1 VSALGTGLVLPFLV
15 VYLSEVRHLS
25 PTVAGLAVAWEALLS
40 FALAPLGGW
49 LIDRFGPGPVLRL
62 GPLAMGLGVAG
73 WAFVYTT
80 PEAFIPATI
89 SSLGSVG
96 LWSGQATLLARLV
109 SEDQRQR
116 AFGMSFAVLNLGIGL
131 GGLTAG
137 FVVNV
142 HHPGTFQFLYLGDGA
157 TFAVFSLF
165 MLTLRSV
172 SGPVPVDP
180 HEEAPTGG
188 YREVLR
194 DVALRRLVLMSVLLL
209 TCGYG
214 ALEIGFPYFSTKL
227 VGVSERVVAFGYV
240 GNTVTIVI
248 GQLLV
253 IRLIQGRR
261 RSRILLSVGI
271 LWAASWLILG
281 VALPAAGVLA
291 VVLVFLAPVVFAVGE
306 TLWQPVA
313 PSIVNDLAPEH
324 LRGRYNSVGSLSW
337 AVAGT
342 LGPAIAGILLGQG
355 LGMVWIFIV
364 AVGCLLAGFLGLRMR
379 AVLTDAQDGI
389 ASPTADPLGAVLA
402 VEVRD

>member
-1 VSALGTGLVLPFLV
+1 
-15 VYLSEVRHLS
+15 
-25 PTVAGLAVAWEALLS
+25 
-40 FALAPLGGW
+40 
-49 LIDRFGPGPVLRL
+49 
-62 GPLAMGLGVAG
+62 
-73 WAFVYTT
+73 
-80 PEAFIPATI
+80 
-89 SSLGSVG
+89 
-96 LWSGQATLLARLV
+96 
-109 SEDQRQR
+109 
-116 AFGMSFAVLNLGIGL
+116 
-131 GGLTAG
+131 
-137 FVVNV
+137 
-142 HHPGTFQFLYLGDGA
+142 
-157 TFAVFSLF
+157 
-165 MLTLRSV
+165 
-172 SGPVPVDP
+172 
-180 HEEAPTGG
+180 
-188 YREVLR
+188 
-194 DVALRRLVLMSVLLL
+194 
-209 TCGYG
+209 
-214 ALEIGFPYFSTKL
+214 
-227 VGVSERVVAFGYV
+227 
-240 GNTVTIVI
+240 VI

-389 ASPTADPLGAVLA
+389 SSPTADPLGAVLA